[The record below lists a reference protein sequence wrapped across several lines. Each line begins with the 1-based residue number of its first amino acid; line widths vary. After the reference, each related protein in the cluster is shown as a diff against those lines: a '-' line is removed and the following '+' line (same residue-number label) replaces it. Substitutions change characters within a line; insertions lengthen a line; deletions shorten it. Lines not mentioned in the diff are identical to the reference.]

1 VHNAIIN
8 ADYIVVW
15 PGDLFTSIISN
26 FIIWWVKD
34 SIIDSNAKV
43 IYIWNST
50 NKWWETSWLT
60 HLDFINK
67 VERFLGR
74 RIDIFICN
82 NKIIKLSKEERQKFK
97 NHISIKW
104 WDFLY
109 LSDWEKSELTRR
121 KIKFIE
127 EDLLDKISLYKHNQ
141 KNIVKVLKNIINN
154 IF

>member
-50 NKWWETSWLT
+50 NKWWETTWLT
-60 HLDFINK
+60 QLDFVNK
-67 VERFLGR
+67 IERFLGKK
-74 RIDIFICN
+74 IDYFILN
-82 NKIIKLSKEERQKFK
+82 NKKLDLTDAELEEFK
-97 NHISIKW
+97 NDISIKW
-104 WDFLY
+104 WDYLFL
-109 LSDWEKSELTRR
+109 SKWEKEELIKR
-121 KIKFIE
+121 KIKVIE
-127 EDLLDKISLYKHNQ
+127 KDLLWKKSFYKHS
-141 KNIVKVLKNIINN
+141 KKKIVKVLENVFFNN
-154 IF
+154 

>member
-50 NKWWETSWLT
+50 NKWWETTWLT
-60 HLDFINK
+60 QLDFVNK
-67 VERFLGR
+67 IERFLGKK
-74 RIDIFICN
+74 IDYFILN
-82 NKIIKLSKEERQKFK
+82 NKKLDLTDAELEEFK
-97 NHISIKW
+97 NDISIKW
-104 WDFLY
+104 GDYLFL
-109 LSDWEKSELTRR
+109 SKWWW
-121 KIKFIE
+121 
-127 EDLLDKISLYKHNQ
+127 
-141 KNIVKVLKNIINN
+141 
-154 IF
+154 